1 MCRSCMCVTKYIQT
15 QMSRPKYAES
25 EYSMMNNNGELS
37 LEPNICQKGLPKIIS
52 ELDSLL
58 DKKVL
63 NAQVNGSTIFT
74 TPVRRGY

>member
-1 MCRSCMCVTKYIQT
+1 MYQT
-15 QMSRPKYAES
+15 QMSKPKIS
-25 EYSMMNNNGELS
+25 RLRYSITNNNEELS
-37 LEPNICQKGLPKIIS
+37 LMPNIYQKGLPKIIS

-74 TPVRRGY
+74 TPVRSGY